1 MPRLS
6 CKPLFGTILIATL
19 GFGSGS
25 LAQDRSATASGGVMT
40 FDNHCMGNNVIA
52 CVITATGQID
62 PQAGARFRA
71 YLRDELPE
79 AARVLLS
86 SPGGSLEGGMAL
98 GRAIREA
105 GFGTDIGT
113 WQPDADGWRGEV
125 VSEGECLSA
134 CAYAFLGGRIRRVH
148 AEGQLG
154 FHQFFLDPA
163 DLPGQ
168 VPGSVIASTLGE
180 AQAMSG
186 RIITY
191 LLEMGID
198 ARLFVL
204 GSGAEPSDM
213 AFPDAATRLEYALE
227 TPTGYGPFFL
237 EPFRNGIVA
246 ASRRQGPTGLYDQ
259 MTQITALCR
268 SDGPLLLLSVGGSTD
283 GLFNADL
290 RIDGRD
296 PISIPENRLRARPGS
311 VELPLTS
318 AEAAAVSR
326 ATQLEVGVGRA
337 MVSGGSFGAEL
348 TLSDM
353 DRAMLS
359 AAFRFCI

>member
-1 MPRLS
+1 MPKLS
-6 CKPLFGTILIATL
+6 CKALSGTILAATL
-19 GFGSGS
+19 ALGSVS
-25 LAQDRSATASGGVMT
+25 QAQDRSAAPSGGMMV
-40 FDNHCMGNNVIA
+40 FDNHCQGNNVVS

-86 SPGGSLEGGMAL
+86 SPGGSLEGGLDL
-98 GRAIREA
+98 GRAIRAA
-105 GFGTDIGT
+105 GFTTEIGS
-113 WQPDADGWRGEV
+113 WQPEPDSWSGEV
-125 VSEGECLSA
+125 LRDGECLSA
-134 CAYAFLGGRIRRVH
+134 CAYAFLGGQTRRVH
-148 AEGQLG
+148 AERQLG
-154 FHQFFLDPA
+154 FHQFYLDPA
-163 DLPGQ
+163 NLPAQ
-168 VPGSVIASTLGE
+168 VPGSAIAATLDE

-186 RIITY
+186 QIITY

-204 GSGAEPSDM
+204 GSGAGRTDM
-213 AFPDAATRLEYALE
+213 AYPDAATRLDYALE
-227 TPTGYGPFFL
+227 TPSGYGPFFL

-246 ASRRQGPTGLYDQ
+246 ASRRQAPTEVYDLL
-259 MTQITALCR
+259 TQITALCR

-296 PISIPENRLRARPGS
+296 PIIIPENRLRARSGS

-318 AEAAAVSR
+318 AQAVAVSR

>member
-1 MPRLS
+1 MPGHF
-6 CKPLFGTILIATL
+6 CKALFCTILIATL
-19 GFGSGS
+19 GLGSS
-25 LAQDRSATASGGVMT
+25 ALAQDRGATASGGTMA
-40 FDNHCMGNNVIA
+40 FDNHCMANHIDT
-52 CVITATGQID
+52 CVITATGPID

-86 SPGGSLEGGMAL
+86 SPGGSLEGGLDL
-98 GRAIREA
+98 GRAIREG
-105 GFGTDIGT
+105 GFTTEIGN

-125 VSEGECLSA
+125 RRDGECLSA
-134 CAYAFLGGRIRRVH
+134 CAYAFLGGQTRRVH

-163 DLPGQ
+163 DLPAQ
-168 VPGSVIASTLGE
+168 VPGSAIAATLGD
-180 AQAMSG
+180 AQAISG
-186 RIITY
+186 QIITY

-204 GSGAEPSDM
+204 GSGAGRTDM
-213 AFPDAATRLEYALE
+213 AYPDSATRLDYALE
-227 TPTGYGPFFL
+227 TPSGYGPFFL

-246 ASRRQGPTGLYDQ
+246 ASRRQGSTEVFDL
-259 MTQITALCR
+259 MTQVTALCR
-268 SDGPLLLLSVGGSTD
+268 GDGPLFLLSVEGNTD
-283 GLFNADL
+283 TLFDADL

-296 PISIPENRLRARPGS
+296 RISIPEYRLRARPGS
-311 VELPLTS
+311 VELLLTS
-318 AEAAAVSR
+318 AQAAAVSR
-326 ATQLEVGVGRA
+326 ATRLEVGVGRA